1 MKNQTRKNFLSGI
14 ARLATENPEIKRE
27 TPKTYCSLHTF
38 LHDYPLPT
46 DPTNR
51 EYAHTFYWA
60 LLNGVR
66 DADLPFGQRRIRSN
80 LLVEVG
86 IYSGIIKLNRGANL

>member
-14 ARLATENPEIKRE
+14 ARLVTEKQTIERE
-27 TPKTYCSLHTF
+27 TPKIYHSLHTF
-38 LHDYPLPT
+38 FHEHPIPKEGADK
-46 DPTNR
+46 NSMG
-51 EYAHTFYWA
+51 EFYNA
-60 LLNGVR
+60 LLNLNS
-66 DADLPFGQRRIRSN
+66 AYLPIEQRPIRSN